1 MAKVIRNELYKIFI
15 KEKFIIVIVLYF
27 IIKIAGFCSDQYA
40 FPWKSKSETVF
51 YTDYMKTI
59 EGELTPEKAAKIEA
73 DIKDEDLLKE
83 HYSAMGTISL
93 NYKDIQNNVE
103 KKWLMEPNALE
114 LWFANSGID
123 WLFIFVI
130 IFMVSI
136 LVSKDYAAGILQT
149 TSTTKY
155 GGTYYICSKV
165 IIMISFIAAMGI
177 FISLIQLGIYGI
189 HYPVKYFGAPV
200 QSYMEF
206 SNYSKDITFLNA
218 FIIISIARIS
228 AYIIFGMIF
237 FGIASIIKNSLT
249 MCAVCTLIIFIPFYF
264 FNDVINPIEIYKLPL
279 PIGALCGLGYFIGDT
294 VREDIIYKE
303 LSMKQIVTVST
314 VQFVIGMCFLLVG
327 IVKMRG
333 RKIKLPKVK
342 LIMPCILVLLML
354 TTGCGSEKLSKDN
367 SMYGRNNV
375 TDTYVKISDYE
386 LYDID
391 TEEKID
397 IRQSIYDDRQILAI
411 GDKYVL
417 IKHKEIEGS
426 DNTDFTI
433 SLYNPKNSE
442 EHLLLKF
449 GNNIDNDAFLGFD
462 SVLGINTL
470 SSDEAVS
477 NMGINTS
484 VVYENNKLYYVYN
497 EVVVRAD
504 CKNNNFEIIY
514 YDSVI
519 YDPIISDNKIIYI
532 DGKKNMQLHSFLSND
547 TVLLEENVE
556 CIWLVKDK
564 ILYSKADEE
573 KLYIMSIDGNNK
585 ELLMDNVEPVQVN
598 SDDTYICILDS
609 KRKVYVIEENGFKYI
624 GEYDIEDNE
633 NLMGPD
639 KGNLYFTT
647 FNENGI
653 DVRKI
658 SIT

>member
-15 KEKFIIVIVLYF
+15 KEKFIIVIALYF

-51 YTDYMKTI
+51 YADYMKTI

-73 DIKDEDLLKE
+73 DIGDEDLLKE
-83 HYSAMGTISL
+83 HYSAMDAISSK
-93 NYKDIQNNVE
+93 YKDVQNNVE
-103 KKWLMEPNALE
+103 KKWLMEPNAIE
-114 LWFANSGID
+114 LWFVNSGID

-130 IFMVSI
+130 IFMISI
-136 LVSKDYAAGILQT
+136 LVSKDYATGILQT
-149 TSTTKY
+149 ASTTKY

-165 IIMISFIAAMGI
+165 IIMISFIVVTGI

-189 HYPVKYFGAPV
+189 HYPVKYFDAPV

-218 FIIISIARIS
+218 YIIINIVRIS

-264 FNDVINPIEIYKLPL
+264 FNDVVNPIKIYKLPL
-279 PIGALCGLGYFIGDT
+279 PIGALCGIGYFIGDT

-303 LSMKQIVTVST
+303 LTLKQIVAVSA

-327 IVKMRG
+327 IVKMRV
-333 RKIKLPKVK
+333 RKIKLPKLK
-342 LIMPCILVLLML
+342 SIMPCILILLML
-354 TTGCGSEKLSKDN
+354 TTGCGSEKFSKDN
-367 SMYGRNNV
+367 SMYGSSEV
-375 TDTYVKISDYE
+375 TDTYVKINDYE

-397 IRQSIYDDRQILAI
+397 IRQTIFDDRQILAI
-411 GDKYVL
+411 GNKYVL
-417 IKHKEIEGS
+417 VKHKEIEGS
-426 DNTDFTI
+426 DNTDFII

-442 EHLLLKF
+442 EHMLLKF
-449 GNNIDNDAFLGFD
+449 GNNIDSDAFLGFD
-462 SVLGINTL
+462 SVLGLNTL

-484 VVYENNKLYYVYN
+484 VVYENNKLYYVYD

-519 YDPIISDNKIIYI
+519 YNPIISGDKIIYI
-532 DGKKNMQLHSFLSND
+532 DGKNNMQLHSFLSND
-547 TVLLEENVE
+547 TVLLEEAVE
-556 CIWLVKDK
+556 NIWLVKDR
-564 ILYSKADEE
+564 IVYSKSDEE
-573 KLYIMSIDGNNK
+573 KVYSMSIDGSNK
-585 ELLMDNVEPVQVN
+585 ELLMDNVDPVQVN
-598 SDDTYICILDS
+598 SDDIYICILDTN
-609 KRKVYVIEENGFKYI
+609 RKIYVIEENGFKYI
-624 GEYDIEDNE
+624 GEYDIGDNE
-633 NLMGPD
+633 NLIGPN

-647 FNENGI
+647 FNKNGM

-658 SIT
+658 NII